1 MIALVAGAM
10 WPSIGDALTCPNKP
24 VSATTLA
31 TVRFNTNDGEGQ
43 MWDLY
48 PGAGTITTIPGSEG
62 SVSASILSPGAST
75 GGQQVIWPKPGNQ
88 QPLNN
93 IYVCFRW
100 KMNAQ
105 FVGIRTANK
114 LVFVAAQDWTYGK
127 QGGNGFFGLGQ
138 VGGYPPTS
146 FFMYFGHNSGNLDN
160 SHACSADLGLGC
172 NPNIA
177 TTSIVPDTWY
187 TVEAY
192 IISSSSTTSRNGTLK
207 WWINGTLNGQYT
219 NLNYIDG
226 ITNQFQINHTWDN
239 SSAIRCY
246 NATTN
251 PLGRDCTNPQ
261 IHYFDELLVAA
272 VGGASGGD
280 TPPSDTTPPSQV
292 TGVVVSST
300 TATTATLGWPASS
313 DNFVVTGYQAEY
325 CVGAGCTNYSNLLT
339 TNTTSITFSGL
350 TPGTTY
356 QARVKAYDAAGNV
369 SSSYS
374 NTVSFTTSGAALP
387 SMTTVDADST
397 GANVAWTGSPASI
410 RVQTDSLNIVEPMS
424 AFPVSSETIAHV
436 QSRSVSGSGNSIS
449 LAYASNNTAGNFLAL
464 RLTASPSSVTISNC
478 SDTRGNTWEAVP
490 NATGGSGGYQAIR
503 YAKNVLAGANT
514 VTCTLTGAATF
525 STLDILE
532 KSGVDRTSPLDQS
545 KLTQQ
550 VDPGTGT
557 DAISSGSVTTTA
569 DGELIL
575 GATLQVGATVYSAS
589 ADFSGTQGPVWYYKD
604 SSGSNL
610 SWTGTYWQGAG
621 YLSLWDTGG
630 HPGTPLD
637 AMRRWVAPADGS
649 VRVTGTALNYSGCGS
664 NGTIV
669 TIKKNG
675 TTLWTQLVT
684 GTTSYPYDVSTTVV
698 ATDTLDFLI
707 NNNGQ
712 DICDSTQFDPT
723 ITLGASSGS
732 GGTTTL
738 AGTGFTL
745 RHATVSD
752 SPSADQVQSTA
763 GPIAATFTGADALND
778 YITSIATFKPAASSI
793 RYSRNWPVGDTF
805 VCMYPRDAAGN
816 ENAISP
822 GYKCDSVVPVADTA
836 PPVRSNGQPSG
847 TLAAGTTSSTISIVT
862 DEAASCRYSTSAGIA
877 YGSMVNVLDASVNS
891 LFHSKTISGLSDG
904 NTYTYYVRCQDAFS
918 NANLTDTV
926 ISFSVAAVAGDTTPP
941 SKVTGLTG
949 QALNAS
955 QISLLWAVATDN
967 VGVAGYE
974 VYIAALGTDYA
985 LGATTSSLSS
995 VLSELSHSTLYLLK
1009 VRARDAVGN
1018 FGDYSDPLVILTPP
1032 SDVTAPSDV
1041 AGLAVAAVD
1050 FQALAL
1056 SWTAGTDDVGIVS
1069 TNIEQCQGASCT
1081 DFLLVGT
1088 VTSGTTLSVSGLMPQ
1103 TTYRF
1108 RAKHA
1113 DAAGNVSL
1121 NYSPVVTGTTLAVP
1135 VGTVTAVCRCKH
1147 HR

>member
-31 TVRFNTNDGEGQ
+31 TVHFNTSDGEGK
-43 MWDLY
+43 MWELY
-48 PGAGTITTIPGSEG
+48 PGAGQIQSPSGAEG
-62 SVSASILSPGAST
+62 TASASILRAGQLQ
-75 GGQQVIWPKPGNQ
+75 GGQQTIWPKPGTAAV
-88 QPLNN
+88 QPLSNL
-93 IYVCFRW
+93 YVCFRW
-100 KMNAQ
+100 KMNDK
-105 FVGIRTANK
+105 FVGYRVANK
-114 LVFVAAQDWTYGK
+114 VVFLAAQDFTYGRLSV
-127 QGGNGFFGLGQ
+127 NGFFGIRPFNTSN
-138 VGGYPPTS
+138 YPTIQP
-146 FFMYFGHNSGNLDN
+146 MYWYFGPNSATQFWNNDHTCALDF
-160 SHACSADLGLGC
+160 GLQC
-172 NPNIA
+172 DPNV
-177 TTSIVPDTWY
+177 TTTAVSQDTWY
-187 TVEAY
+187 TIELYGIA
-192 IISSSSTTSRNGTLK
+192 SSCNTCRNGTIK
-207 WWINGTLNGQYT
+207 WWVDGVLNGNYT
-219 NLNYIDG
+219 DMNYGDTILNEW
-226 ITNQFQINHTWDN
+226 QINHTWDG
-239 SSAIRCY
+239 AVTC
-246 NATTN
+246 AA
-251 PLGRDCTNPQ
+251 RDCTYDQ

-300 TATTATLGWPASS
+300 TATTATLGWSASS

-325 CVGAGCTNYSNLLT
+325 CVGDGCTNYSNLLT

-589 ADFSGTQGPVWYYKD
+589 ADFSSTQGPVWYYKD
-604 SSGSNL
+604 SSGANL

-630 HPGTPLD
+630 HPGNPLD

-723 ITLGASSGS
+723 ITLGTSSGS

-793 RYSRNWPVGDTF
+793 RYSRVWPAGTTF
-805 VCMYPRDAAGN
+805 VCMYPRDALGN
-816 ENAISP
+816 ENGVSP
-822 GYKCDSVVPVADTA
+822 GYRCDSVTPGADTV

-847 TLAAGTTSSTISIVT
+847 TLAAGTTSATISIVT

-877 YGSMVNVLDASVNS
+877 YGSMVNVLDVSVNS
-891 LFHSKTISGLSDG
+891 LFHSKTISGLSNG

-974 VYIAALGTDYA
+974 VYIAALGIDYA

-1032 SDVTAPSDV
+1032 SDVTPPSDLSGMSV
-1041 AGLAVAAVD
+1041 HAVD
-1050 FQALAL
+1050 FQALDL
-1056 SWTAGTDDVGIVS
+1056 VWSAGTDDVGISS
-1069 TNIEQCQGASCT
+1069 TNIEQCRGVDCT
-1081 DFLLVGT
+1081 DFLLVAA
-1088 VTSGTTLSVSGLMPQ
+1088 VTSGTTLRVSGLLPQ

-1121 NYSPVVTGTTLAVP
+1121 NYSTVVTGTTLAVP